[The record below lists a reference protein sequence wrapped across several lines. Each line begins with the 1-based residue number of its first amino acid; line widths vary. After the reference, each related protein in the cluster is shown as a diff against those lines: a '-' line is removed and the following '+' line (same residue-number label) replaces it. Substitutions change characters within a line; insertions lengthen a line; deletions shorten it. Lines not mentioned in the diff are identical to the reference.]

1 MNDEIEAIVA
11 AAARLPAA
19 ERRELMEAI
28 ADTLARMPH
37 GDQPDRLIQSDPA
50 VMLGKPVI
58 RGTRITVELILRK
71 LGAGE
76 TMEQIIESHPRL
88 TCEQIRAALAYAAE
102 SLACSVALAED
113 WDRKFEADIREGRL
127 DSLANEALED
137 LREGLCTDLPGQ
149 PKMTRNRQPE
159 TP

>member
-1 MNDEIEAIVA
+1 MNDETAAMVA

-19 ERRELMEAI
+19 ERRELIEAI
-28 ADTLARMPH
+28 AEGFARLPH
-37 GDQPDRLIQSDPA
+37 GDHLDRLIESDPA

-58 RGTRITVELILRK
+58 RGTRLTVELILRK

-88 TCEQIRAALAYAAE
+88 TSEQIRAALAYAAE

-113 WDRKFEADIREGRL
+113 WDRKFEADIRE
-127 DSLANEALED
+127 
-137 LREGLCTDLPGQ
+137 
-149 PKMTRNRQPE
+149 
-159 TP
+159 